1 MFGLGNGYACTPS
14 VIFMFFFKKKLS
26 SWFGLAY
33 TNSRHCW
40 TGVKRPLNFTVQK
53 YKIMLLKRKSQM
65 ESSAARTVLSGAK
78 TGHRFSRLEDSHL
91 VGWLGF
97 TAVEVHTPFLLDSR
111 SPVWSPAFRLHQHSA
126 DTEKLVCLRFGRT
139 PLKAWKGRGLVSGPD
154 FLG

>member
-65 ESSAARTVLSGAK
+65 ESSAARTVLS
-78 TGHRFSRLEDSHL
+78 
-91 VGWLGF
+91 
-97 TAVEVHTPFLLDSR
+97 
-111 SPVWSPAFRLHQHSA
+111 AFQVQKR
-126 DTEKLVCLRFGRT
+126 VIVF
-139 PLKAWKGRGLVSGPD
+139 PD
-154 FLG
+154 WRIPIFLGGWVSRQLEFIPLFCLTAAARCDPQLSGSISIQQTLKN